1 MFASRTVNHRLK
13 AREHLAESAALAAEG
28 RSAPAAD
35 RLLRAAA
42 HALEEI
48 VISREMAPGDRMQLV
63 ASLADEGTIP
73 FDACAR
79 LNDLWASRDDCGDE
93 LGEALETVQALV
105 DVAAGLR
112 AGAGASFE
120 DDAPEPE
127 RAPGRTTP
135 WVEAARRARRRRLA
149 RQAAVLVTSLLIL
162 GGAAMASLHGGTP
175 PTAEKTDVGL
185 FTAGS

>member
-1 MFASRTVNHRLK
+1 MFAPRTVNHRLK

-28 RSAPAAD
+28 RSAAAAD

-48 VISREMAPGDRMQLV
+48 VTGRGVAPVDRMQLI
-63 ASLADEGTIP
+63 ASLADEGAVP
-73 FDACAR
+73 WDACAR

-93 LGEALETVQALV
+93 LEEALETVQALV

-112 AGAGASFE
+112 AGAGPSFG

-127 RAPGRTTP
+127 RVPGRTTP
-135 WVEAARRARRRRLA
+135 WLEAARRARRRRLA
-149 RQAAVLVTSLLIL
+149 RQAAVLVTSLLLL
-162 GGAAMASLHGGTP
+162 GGAAMASLHAGTP
-175 PTAEKTDVGL
+175 PTAEKTEVGL
-185 FTAGS
+185 FSAGS